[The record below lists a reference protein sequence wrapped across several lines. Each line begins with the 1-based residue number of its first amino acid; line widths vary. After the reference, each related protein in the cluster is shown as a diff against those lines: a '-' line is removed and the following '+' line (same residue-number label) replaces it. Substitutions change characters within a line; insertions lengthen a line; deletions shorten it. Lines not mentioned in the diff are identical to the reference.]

1 MEVKTGHKYLA
12 KAPDATRPRSG
23 LGIAS
28 QPTSPERLR
37 AESAGHTFTGT
48 VTIAHVALLN
58 LNFAIS
64 QHFLD
69 DRGQRAGF
77 ILLGSFL
84 AAFLFIRTSARLI
97 RNPKVSWWPGSVTTK
112 GGLHLHHL
120 VWGIVLILVSGF
132 LNFVLQPA
140 SPWLEIFAGA
150 FGVGAGLTLDEF
162 ALWIHL
168 EDVYWSN
175 EGRASIDAV
184 VVATLLGGLVVLG
197 IAPFDISNSTSP
209 IGSLVAVIAVDLV
222 LSALA
227 ILKGKPMLG
236 LIGVFVP
243 VASVVGAVRLAAP
256 SSPWARR
263 RYPPEGH
270 RMTRSQARF
279 KRVRE
284 RRRRLMNA
292 IGGAPSQPAD
302 G

>member
-1 MEVKTGHKYLA
+1 ME
-12 KAPDATRPRSG
+12 
-23 LGIAS
+23 
-28 QPTSPERLR
+28 
-37 AESAGHTFTGT
+37 
-48 VTIAHVALLN
+48 

-97 RNPKVSWWPGSVTTK
+97 RNPKVTWWPGSVTTK

-120 VWGIVLILVSGF
+120 VWGIVLILVAGF
-132 LNFVLQPA
+132 LNFVLEPG
-140 SPWLEIFAGA
+140 SPWAEVFAAA
-150 FGVGAGLTLDEF
+150 FGIGAGLTLDEF
-162 ALWIHL
+162 ALWVHL

-184 VVATLLGGLVVLG
+184 VVATLLGGLIVLG
-197 IAPFDISNSTSP
+197 IAPFDLSNRASP
-209 IGSLVAVIAVDLV
+209 MSSLVAAIVVDLT
-222 LSALA
+222 LSTVA

-243 VASVVGAVRLAAP
+243 LFSTVGALRLAAP

-263 RYPPEGH
+263 RYPPDGH
-270 RMTRSQARF
+270 RMARSQARF
-279 KRVRE
+279 KRIRE
-284 RRRRLMNA
+284 RRRRLMDA
-292 IGGAPSQPAD
+292 IGGAPSQSAD
-302 G
+302 GEP